1 MHFFQK
7 DVTFTLIKTQ
17 PHDYNGGPNQ
27 ANEDIDKHDVVAA
40 AWQYPTLEHQHR
52 DEGQQGHGD
61 ALGVDYA
68 EEVQMIAFECAG
80 CYHGLDDE
88 HQRRHGNGRKIAAIG
103 GESQAIEQIG
113 EREGHHQRQCRK
125 NLEPFDFPRSQN
137 RGVECLGQR

>member
-1 MHFFQK
+1 MQFFQK
-7 DVTFTLIKTQ
+7 DVTFALIETQ
-17 PHDYNGGPNQ
+17 PHHYEGRPNQ
-27 ANEDIDKHDVVAA
+27 AYEDIDKHNAVAA
-40 AWQYPTLEHQHR
+40 AWQYPTLEHHHR

-68 EEVQMIAFECAG
+68 EEVQMIAVEGAG
-80 CYHGLDDE
+80 RNHGLDDE

-103 GESQAIEQIG
+103 GESQEIEQIS

-137 RGVECLGQR
+137 RGVERIGQR